1 MVPGFD
7 RERRRRRPM
16 ECPVC
21 GCHVDADPRAGDFQL
36 VTCACCDAVWLVVR
50 DELERILVGTED

>member
-1 MVPGFD
+1 
-7 RERRRRRPM
+7 M

-21 GCHVDADPRAGDFQL
+21 GCHVEADLRDDEFHL
-36 VTCACCDAVWLVVR
+36 VTCACCDAVWLVHR